1 VRRTVLAVAS
11 CCLGLF
17 FCVGLAIAADHPR
30 ITKAV
35 LGTGVTD
42 QYEIV
47 NPANEFPPDTPKIYC
62 AWRAEGVAGATP
74 FRGVFIAEDVGSVA
88 PPNYKIDEATVSLTG
103 DGSGSFSLSKP
114 DKNFPVGKYRLEIYI
129 GGDLAKTV
137 PFTIKA
143 K

>member
-1 VRRTVLAVAS
+1 VRRTVPAVAT
-11 CCLGLF
+11 CCLGMF
-17 FCVGLAIAADHPR
+17 FCVWLARAADRPR

-42 QYEIV
+42 KYEIV
-47 NPANEFPPDTPKIYC
+47 DAASQFPSDVPKIYC
-62 AWRAEGVAGATP
+62 AWKAKGVAGETP
-74 FRGVFIAEDVGSVA
+74 FRGVFIAEDVGTVA

-103 DGSGSFSLSKP
+103 DGAGSFALSRP
-114 DKNFPVGKYRLEIYI
+114 NNGFPVGKYRLEIYI
-129 GGDLAKTV
+129 GGELAMTV